1 MKKGFT
7 LVELL
12 VSMAIFLILMGT
24 VYFSFQLAIKHW
36 KRLADNSQHQQIVCL
51 VMERMTIDIRQ
62 ASAVLPTS
70 NAEQLS
76 LKVGTDTIEYLLASR
91 KVGRK
96 VNGRTAY
103 LTDNDEIK
111 ALSFTYPSSHSVACS
126 LEGNSTVITLR
137 NLP

>member
-12 VSMAIFLILMGT
+12 VSMAIFLVLLGT
-24 VYFSFQLAIKHW
+24 VYASFQLALKHW
-36 KRLADNSQHQQIVCL
+36 KQLADKSQRQQIICL
-51 VMERMTIDIRQ
+51 VMERMTTDIRQ

-70 NAEQLS
+70 NSEHLNLS
-76 LKVGTDTIEYLLASR
+76 IGADTVEYLFASR
-91 KVGRK
+91 KVGRR

-103 LTDNDEIK
+103 LTDDDEIRT
-111 ALSFTYPSSHSVACS
+111 LSFAYPSSRSVACS
-126 LEGNSTVITLR
+126 LEGNSTVVALR

>member
-1 MKKGFT
+1 
-7 LVELL
+7 
-12 VSMAIFLILMGT
+12 MAIFLILMGT